1 MFASV
6 GSEVVGAPPLETQV
20 AKNAKMGQTNVCN
33 STAHRSEVSLSLSHS
48 QMLKNRRSKQTTK
61 KRLAGAAKRAK
72 KLRKQNVK
80 VVSAD
85 APKKGP
91 P

>member
-1 MFASV
+1 M
-6 GSEVVGAPPLETQV
+6 
-20 AKNAKMGQTNVCN
+20 
-33 STAHRSEVSLSLSHS
+33 SLSHS
-48 QMLKNRRSKQTTK
+48 QMLKNRRRKQTAR
-61 KRLAGAAKRAK
+61 KRLAKAAKQAK

-85 APKKGP
+85 ALKEGP